1 MQALGR
7 KEAFDLHVLGTP
19 PAFVLSQDQ
28 TLIIKVRTIFRLLS
42 SICLLAYCLLVKNVC
57 CLELNQDALHIWFV
71 YSLFSFQRS
80 TLPRSNFYILT
91 NFHLNVKNFF
101 EKVFLSC
108 SARSLSSVV
117 CCDNF
122 YILSL
127 SQLFVNN
134 FLKLFCYFI
143 TSFFDQTI
151 DLKAIS
157 LTTLLF

>member
-1 MQALGR
+1 
-7 KEAFDLHVLGTP
+7 
-19 PAFVLSQDQ
+19 SQQ
-28 TLIIKVRTIFRLLS
+28 LLYHNKLLFECQELFLKS
-42 SICLLAYCLLVKNVC
+42 FFKLFCLVV
-57 CLELNQDALHIWFV
+57 
-71 YSLFSFQRS
+71 
-80 TLPRSNFYILT
+80 
-91 NFHLNVKNFF
+91 
-101 EKVFLSC
+101 
-108 SARSLSSVV
+108 VV

-143 TSFFDQTI
+143 TSFFDQMI

>member
-1 MQALGR
+1 M
-7 KEAFDLHVLGTP
+7 
-19 PAFVLSQDQ
+19 
-28 TLIIKVRTIFRLLS
+28 FRS
-42 SICLLAYCLLVKNVC
+42 VV
-57 CLELNQDALHIWFV
+57 
-71 YSLFSFQRS
+71 
-80 TLPRSNFYILT
+80 
-91 NFHLNVKNFF
+91 
-101 EKVFLSC
+101 
-108 SARSLSSVV
+108 VV

-143 TSFFDQTI
+143 TSFFDQMI

>member
-1 MQALGR
+1 M
-7 KEAFDLHVLGTP
+7 F
-19 PAFVLSQDQ
+19 
-28 TLIIKVRTIFRLLS
+28 
-42 SICLLAYCLLVKNVC
+42 CLVVA
-57 CLELNQDALHIWFV
+57 
-71 YSLFSFQRS
+71 
-80 TLPRSNFYILT
+80 
-91 NFHLNVKNFF
+91 
-101 EKVFLSC
+101 
-108 SARSLSSVV
+108 V

-143 TSFFDQTI
+143 TSFFDQMI